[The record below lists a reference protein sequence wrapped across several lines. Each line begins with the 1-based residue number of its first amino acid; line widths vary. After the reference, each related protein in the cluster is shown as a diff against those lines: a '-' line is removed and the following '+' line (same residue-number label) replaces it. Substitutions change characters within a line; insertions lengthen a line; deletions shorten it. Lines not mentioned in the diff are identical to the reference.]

1 MPDFHATSRLRTHG
15 LVKETPT
22 ANSGRRTR
30 AKSGRSGRFL
40 IGLVDRVTVPCER
53 VERSDRPGFEV
64 LSAEY
69 VVDEVGGPA
78 EERGVE
84 VDLSGD
90 APASVI
96 GREEVRRARQEPV
109 RRCPRADPEGVVDW

>member
-1 MPDFHATSRLRTHG
+1 MRSG
-15 LVKETPT
+15 LAPT
-22 ANSGRRTR
+22 ACTSTHC
-30 AKSGRSGRFL
+30 GRSGRFL

-64 LSAEY
+64 FSAEY
-69 VVDEVGGPA
+69 IVDEVAGPA

-96 GREEVRRARQEPV
+96 GPEQVRRARQEPV
-109 RRCPRADPEGVVDW
+109 RRCPRADPEGVV